1 MSEPAQGAKD
11 PHPALATIQNALP
24 QAFDTAAEKWLA
36 GPHVAASSL
45 GDNASELGGPG
56 GLLVHLRDHL
66 AAEFNRLLGGTP
78 AQPAAQGQAQDQA
91 EDPGATA

>member
-36 GPHVAASSL
+36 GPSRRRIEPWRQS
-45 GDNASELGGPG
+45 
-56 GLLVHLRDHL
+56 
-66 AAEFNRLLGGTP
+66 
-78 AQPAAQGQAQDQA
+78 Q
-91 EDPGATA
+91 